1 MSLTSL
7 LFLSIPAALVAFKLA
22 LLVLATVWAVRGTV
36 APWGSLSSAL
46 SQPLPVRSRSRST
59 RA

>member
-22 LLVLATVWAVRGTV
+22 LLALATVWAVRGTV
-36 APWGSLSSAL
+36 APRGLLSGDHR
-46 SQPLPVRSRSRST
+46 QPVPVPLRSRPT